1 MTDKRTWGM
10 MIAAV
15 VGTLTISAAAA
26 KPASDVPV
34 NLWFGNAAGDGITS
48 DGLSTISNG
57 VTADYIDGIQ
67 NVLAIIQGSGNFRF
81 STQDNT
87 RSAAQRSVCVNF
99 ASQYPGPLPF
109 GNGSP
114 QQCVNVLQPMHA
126 YATGNVS
133 IQDLHYG
140 QSVQKLTRFGW
151 DDGGYVYRLG
161 YGTDMDQNG
170 VMDSPPVAVTCI
182 EPQDPSL
189 ACSRWLLAP
198 VDSTGT
204 AAFFRFKL
212 LRNGEGPAE
221 FLGNYLMPFS
231 QTFTR
236 R

>member
-1 MTDKRTWGM
+1 MSDNRTSRM
-10 MIAAV
+10 MVVALVGALAV
-15 VGTLTISAAAA
+15 TVGAA
-26 KPASDVPV
+26 KPPSDVPV

-48 DGLSTISNG
+48 DGLSSINNG

-67 NVLAIIQGSGNFRF
+67 NVLAMIQGSGNFRF
-81 STQDNT
+81 STQENT
-87 RSAAQRSVCVNF
+87 RNAAQRSMCVNF
-99 ASQYPGPLPF
+99 GTQYAGPLPF

-114 QQCVNVLQPMHA
+114 QQCVNALQPMLG

-161 YGTDMDQNG
+161 YGSDMDQNG
-170 VMDSPPVAVTCI
+170 VIDSPPVAVTCI
-182 EPQDPSL
+182 EPQNPSL
-189 ACSRWLLAP
+189 PCSKWLLAP
-198 VDSTGT
+198 TDSAGT

-221 FLGNYLMPFS
+221 FLGNYAMPFS

-236 R
+236 Q

>member
-1 MTDKRTWGM
+1 MRDKKTSRL
-10 MIAAV
+10 MIAALV
-15 VGTLTISAAAA
+15 ATLTVSARAAR
-26 KPASDVPV
+26 PASDVPV

-48 DGLSTISNG
+48 DGLSSVGG

-87 RSAAQRSVCVNF
+87 RSAAQRSICVNF
-99 ASQYPGPLPF
+99 AAQYPGPLPF
-109 GNGSP
+109 GNGSA
-114 QQCVNVLQPMHA
+114 QQCVNALQPMLA
-126 YATGNVS
+126 YATGNVP
-133 IQDLHYG
+133 IQNLRYG

-170 VMDSPPVAVTCI
+170 VIDSPPVAVTCI
-182 EPQDPSL
+182 EPQDPSV
-189 ACSRWLLAP
+189 ACSKWLLAP
-198 VDSTGT
+198 VDTAGT

-212 LRNGEGPAE
+212 ARNGEGPAE
-221 FLGNYLMPFS
+221 FLGTYNMPFS